1 MSWQDELSELDR
13 TLAEGRIS
21 ADDYRRRRDELL
33 ASASSGSG
41 PAQPQGQPQ
50 GQGPFAPPFRWEA
63 TPPQQQPQANP
74 DATQVVQG
82 GKPANPDATQVVSGG
97 ARPPVDADRTQY
109 VRPVTPPGGMP
120 QPQPQ
125 QQPQQQNWQGGQ
137 AGTPWGSGDGFGGY
151 SDPNPSWIAQG
162 PEVFDEDGG
171 GGKKKIIGI
180 VVAVVLL
187 AGIAFGAYMIWG
199 RGGSSPTGGG
209 DQTTAQATTPTSTTP
224 SAPPDPMP
232 IGKFAGKV
240 NQNKNVTAFSAVPG
254 LKYLLD
260 SETQAY
266 TTAGAGKAKL
276 VQFTLDGGGQ
286 GVILIV
292 EASDATAANAAATA
306 LHEIQLGNSMT
317 AYKEAPATVL
327 VGQID
332 AVNGQN
338 ARVRGHY
345 GSEGMIVRVD
355 VSAPTLAAA
364 QKGFTEVLDA
374 QLKVLKADG

>member
-41 PAQPQGQPQ
+41 PAQPQGQP

-63 TPPQQQPQANP
+63 TPPQQQPANP
-74 DATQVVQG
+74 EATQVVQG

-97 ARPPVDADRTQY
+97 VRPPADAERTQY

-120 QPQPQ
+120 QQPPQ
-125 QQPQQQNWQGGQ
+125 QQPNWQGGNQ
-137 AGTPWGSGDGFGGY
+137 APAGGTPWGSGDGFGGY
-151 SDPNPSWIAQG
+151 TDPNPSWIAQG

-171 GGKKKIIGI
+171 GGKKKVIGI

-199 RGGSSPTGGG
+199 RGGSSPSAGG
-209 DQTTAQATTPTSTTP
+209 DQTTAQTTTSTSTTP

-232 IGKFAGKV
+232 IGKFSGKV
-240 NQNKNVTAFSAVPG
+240 TQNKNVTAFTAVPG

-276 VQFTLDGGGQ
+276 VQFTLDGGAQ

-306 LHEIQLGNSMT
+306 LHEIQLGNTMT
-317 AYKEAPATVL
+317 PFKDAPATVL

-332 AVNGQN
+332 AANGGN

-345 GSEGMIVRVD
+345 GSDGMIVRVD
-355 VSAPTLAAA
+355 VAAPTLAAA

>member
-41 PAQPQGQPQ
+41 PAQPQGQQ

-63 TPPQQQPQANP
+63 TPPQQQPPANP

-82 GKPANPDATQVVSGG
+82 GKPVNPDATQVVSGG
-97 ARPPVDADRTQY
+97 ARPPADAERTQY

-120 QPQPQ
+120 PPQPQPQ
-125 QQPQQQNWQGGQ
+125 PNWQGGGQ
-137 AGTPWGSGDGFGGY
+137 AGGTPWGSGDGFGGY

-171 GGKKKIIGI
+171 SGKKRVIG
-180 VVAVVLL
+180 VVLAIVLL

-199 RGGSSPTGGG
+199 RGGSSPSAGG
-209 DQTTAQATTPTSTTP
+209 DQTTAQSTTSTSTTP

-232 IGKFAGKV
+232 IGKFSGKV
-240 NQNKNVTAFSAVPG
+240 TQNKNVTAFTAVPN

-276 VQFTLDGGGQ
+276 AQLTLDGGVQ

-292 EASDATAANAAATA
+292 EATDATAANAAATA
-306 LHEIQLGNSMT
+306 LHEIQLGNGMT
-317 AYKEAPATVL
+317 PFAEAPTTVL

-332 AVNGQN
+332 AAGGGN

-355 VSAPTLAAA
+355 VAAPALAAA
-364 QKGFTEVLDA
+364 QKGFKEVLDA

>member
-41 PAQPQGQPQ
+41 PAQPQGQQ
-50 GQGPFAPPFRWEA
+50 GQSPFAPPFRWEA
-63 TPPQQQPQANP
+63 TPPQQQPANP

-97 ARPPVDADRTQY
+97 VRPPVDSDRTQY

-120 QPQPQ
+120 PQ
-125 QQPQQQNWQGGQ
+125 QAQPGWPGGAQGG
-137 AGTPWGSGDGFGGY
+137 APAGGTPWGSGDGFGGY

-162 PEVFDEDGG
+162 PEVFDEDSG
-171 GGKKKIIGI
+171 GGKKKVIGI
-180 VVAVVLL
+180 VLAVVLL

-199 RGGSSPTGGG
+199 RDGSSPTAGG
-209 DQTTAQATTPTSTTP
+209 DQTTAQSTTSTSTTP

-232 IGKFAGKV
+232 IGKFSGKV
-240 NQNKNVTAFSAVPG
+240 NQNKNVTAFSAVPN

-260 SETQAY
+260 SEVQAY

-276 VQFTLDGGGQ
+276 AQFTLDGGAT

-306 LHEIQLGNSMT
+306 LHDIQLGNSMT
-317 AYKEAPATVL
+317 PFAEAPATVL
-327 VGQID
+327 AGQID
-332 AVNGQN
+332 AANGGN

-345 GSEGMIVRVD
+345 GSEGLIVRVD
-355 VSAPTLAAA
+355 VAAPNLAAA
-364 QKGFTEVLDA
+364 QKGFKEVLDA